1 MDVLTQGQ
9 KDAYDC
15 DGFDMADAVPPMGP
29 AGSISLHHGRI
40 VHGTAL
46 DTSPKSRRILF
57 DEMMAADAW
66 PIMGSMTKFSGLA
79 DCDARM
85 LCGVS
90 RPPRLADV
98 PLPAPPIGKTIYEI
112 QKGLHARSFAIT
124 EG

>member
-9 KDAYDC
+9 KDAYDR
-15 DGFDMADAVPPMGP
+15 DGFYMADAVPLMGP

-40 VHGTAL
+40 VHGSAL

-57 DEMMAADAW
+57 YEMMAADAW
-66 PIMGSMTKFSGLA
+66 PIMESMTKFSDRA

-85 LCGVS
+85 LRDVS
-90 RPPRLADV
+90 RRPRLADV
-98 PLPAPPIGKTIYEI
+98 PLPASPIGKTIYDI
-112 QKGLHARSFAIT
+112 QKGLHARSFATT